1 MDTIRTLRP
10 LAALTAALLA
20 APALWAQQ
28 IEYTYTLEDFE
39 ANIWQ
44 EQNQDDIE
52 ANTGKW
58 KLNGNYA
65 VSGKSYQG
73 AAGLAFRKSLE
84 GVTLPTLTE
93 GAGTLIVYCMGTNN
107 VKLVVETSE
116 DGEAF
121 TQAAEK
127 TVSVD
132 WTKYVLRINDPKV
145 KKVRL
150 KASALDNL
158 WLDNL
163 VLTHLDGSDGEGN
176 QLAVPTYPPYY
187 TLDYEYDT
195 GDNDAYAVLIAKKGD
210 FKADNWAVEGDEHTK
225 GSAANPLIW
234 EPGVGKEDKYPAGY
248 QNYSGWAY
256 YCAYKESN
264 SLYIQDKS
272 RIGIRLLKE
281 DSKDNPDKKP
291 AYMISPYLSNGVAQI
306 IYDCGRGMWN
316 ADGTP
321 IIKESDGK
329 QANRKFDIY
338 VTYSLSK
345 QLSSVKDEDWILK
358 EKDHENILGIAT
370 NVIHINDNGVT
381 RIKIVNKGDDDE
393 SIDNLT
399 ITCNAQGT
407 AATVSTGEASSI
419 TSMDAV
425 VAGSMLEQGDADF
438 REAGFLWTA
447 ADKLGDN
454 GPVPDPSFSD
464 NVVRVT
470 ETPEMGE
477 VFNFSHK
484 LVDIPSNDTIYYA
497 AFVTT
502 LAGTVVGETRSFV
515 TPEARVAQIMLS
527 QPEADNSKSDGSNV
541 AVRLQLDVDDNGG
554 SKLTRLGVCWSDKD
568 TDPELDQY
576 YNYPHVEVDAK
587 SERLDVT
594 LPFEPEKEFRFMG
607 YAINKAGRS
616 SSTVITATFAKPKV
630 STPED
635 YPNAKTYY
643 VSDNAPKTDADC
655 DGSEAAPFYHLQKAI
670 DLARPGDRIIVDGT
684 FEYDETLRITT
695 NGEQGAGNITIQA
708 ADKRAYFYFDKLPEG
723 SNGLEVSG
731 CYWRLYRLSFSGA
744 SRKDGVPPVLD
755 YGMQLMRGEWQNKLD
770 ANGENVLDDNQQL
783 VKEWRN
789 MDWEELAG
797 IAETSGHDNTFDQ
810 CEFKGCK
817 MGGAKICKLATGN
830 RFINCDATY
839 NYSVTDAGKVVNGIG
854 FELSDAFGP
863 SNYFY
868 GCRAFQNGDAGW
880 DFNYDTKGAA
890 YVEKKDANGK
900 VTRKALDMVQQDM
913 PTTTLEYCLA
923 MRNGYL
929 ERYDVVKVKRETDK
943 GAIEVDKWTFTP
955 VASSSKEDGD
965 YGLAGPGVG
974 FRLGSSQGACRV
986 VCNRCLAYDNR
997 KQCFFSNNALGDI
1010 ILNNCTAYSEKDAVS
1025 LDKQHSTFNFT
1036 QKPNEGQTLRLTNCY
1051 TISDGNGN
1059 PDKSPYAI
1067 YNIRREV
1074 EQVCTNLQVSPDYVK
1089 SIDFV
1094 DAQGLFLNRKNSG
1107 QLPYN
1112 DFLRLQDAKK
1122 CPGGTNALVDAG
1134 EKVYRV
1140 VGEVWN
1146 SASVSYLGDKPDVG
1160 WMELG
1165 KRNVDLNPPMP
1176 KAMPGVMEDPDYD
1189 PDAEVTPDPKP
1200 GSGEG
1205 GGEGGEQGGDKALDV
1220 HEFDATLS
1228 LQVRSAGGGQVSV
1241 TVGGAQAHET
1251 HTVRVV
1257 ALSGVAVAQ
1266 ADFNGAQGVVRG
1278 LKPGFYIVQVPG
1290 VGSRTALVR

>member
-1 MDTIRTLRP
+1 MDTIHTLRP

-44 EQNQDDIE
+44 EQSQDDIE

-65 VSGKSYQG
+65 VAGKSYQG
-73 AAGLAFRKSLE
+73 AAGLAFRRSLE
-84 GVTLPTLTE
+84 GVTLPPLTN

-107 VKLVVETSE
+107 AKLVVETSE
-116 DGEAF
+116 DGETFA
-121 TQAAEK
+121 QAAEK
-127 TVSVD
+127 SVSVE
-132 WTKYVLRINDPKV
+132 WTKYVLRINNAKV
-145 KKVRL
+145 KRVRL

-176 QLAVPTYPPYY
+176 QLAVPTYPAYY

-195 GDNDAYAVLIAKKGD
+195 GNSDAYAVLIAKKTD
-210 FKADNWAVEGDEHTK
+210 FKADEWAVEGDPHTP
-225 GSAANPLIW
+225 GSAANPLVW
-234 EPGVGKEDKYPAGY
+234 EPTEGLEDKYPAGY

-256 YCAYKESN
+256 YCAYKNSN
-264 SLYIQDKS
+264 ADKIPDKS
-272 RIGIRLLKE
+272 RISIQLLKH
-281 DSKDNPDKKP
+281 DSDNNPDKQP

-321 IIKESDGK
+321 ITTTDSEGNVT
-329 QANRKFDIY
+329 QVNRKFDIY
-338 VTYSLSK
+338 VTHSLSR
-345 QLSSVKDEDWILK
+345 QLSQLTDDDWILK
-358 EKDHENILGIAT
+358 VEDHENVLGIAT
-370 NVIHINDNGVT
+370 NVIEINDDAAT
-381 RIKIVNKGDDDE
+381 RIKIVNKGTDE

-399 ITCNAQGT
+399 ITCNAHGT
-407 AATVSTGEASSI
+407 AATVTTGAASSI

-425 VAGSMLEQGDADF
+425 VAGTMTEPGDADF

-447 ADKLGDN
+447 ADKSKDGAT
-454 GPVPDPSFSD
+454 PDPSFSD

-470 ETPEMGE
+470 ETPEIGE
-477 VFNFSHK
+477 EFNFTYK

-502 LAGTVVGETRSFV
+502 LAGTVVGDTRSFV
-515 TPEARVAQIMLS
+515 TPAARVATISLTP
-527 QPEADNSKSDGSNV
+527 PEADNSKSDGSKV

-554 SKLTRLGVCWSDKD
+554 AKLTRLGVCWSDKG
-568 TDPELDQY
+568 TDPVLDQY

-607 YAINKAGRS
+607 YAINKAGKS
-616 SSTVITATFAKPKV
+616 QSVVVTATFKKPEV

-635 YPNAKTYY
+635 YPDAKTYY
-643 VSDNAPKTDADC
+643 VSEKAPKTDADC

-670 DLARPGDRIIVDGT
+670 DLARPGDQIIADGD
-684 FEYDETLRITT
+684 FNYNETLRLTT
-695 NGEQGAGNITIQA
+695 NGEQGAGNITIKA
-708 ADKRAYFYFDKLPEG
+708 AKTRTYFYFEGLPEG
-723 SNGLEVSG
+723 ANGLEVSG
-731 CYWRLYRLSFSGA
+731 CYWHLYRLSFCQAPGYA
-744 SRKDGVPPVLD
+744 MLVRRGV
-755 YGMQLMRGEWQNKLD
+755 WQNKLD

-783 VKEWRN
+783 VKEWKP
-789 MDWEELAG
+789 MDWAALAAEE
-797 IAETSGHDNTFDQ
+797 IAATSGHDNTFDL
-810 CEFKGCK
+810 CEFKDSK
-817 MGGAKICKLATGN
+817 LGGAKICKLATGN
-830 RFINCDATY
+830 RFINCDACY
-839 NYSVTDAGKVVNGIG
+839 NMEIVTDVKGVVVDVPKKSTG
-854 FELSDAFGP
+854 FELSDGFGP
-863 SNYFY
+863 DNYFY

-890 YVEKKDANGK
+890 YKD
-900 VTRKALDMVQQDM
+900 LDLAQQDM
-913 PTTTLEYCLA
+913 PTTTLEYCLS

-929 ERYDVVKVKRETDK
+929 KEYATEKVTRETDN
-943 GAIEVDKWTFTP
+943 GSIPVDRWTFTP
-955 VASSSKEDGD
+955 VASSAKEGGD
-965 YGLAGPGVG
+965 YGSAGPGVG

-986 VCNRCLAYDNR
+986 VCNRCLAFDNR

-1010 ILNNCTAYSEKDAVS
+1010 ILNNCTAYGEKDAEN
-1025 LDKQHSTFNFT
+1025 LDKQHATFNFT